1 MAVATVGSQ
10 QFAGFVD
17 GGCRLIGHIVE
28 VDTDITGV
36 SLIFQDVLL
45 EIGPCAALIQ
55 MLDATLAH
63 RVITLLVDDF
73 DDFIQIDA
81 LLSTFLHD
89 IVQLVT
95 EFSPCLTTA
104 NGLEE

>member
-17 GGCRLIGHIVE
+17 SSGSLIGHVVE

-45 EIGPCAALIQ
+45 DVFPRLTTIEATQFALPGDSVGLI
-55 MLDATLAH
+55 
-63 RVITLLVDDF
+63 VDDGESL
-73 DDFIQIDA
+73 A
-81 LLSTFLHD
+81 
-89 IVQLVT
+89 
-95 EFSPCLTTA
+95 E
-104 NGLEE
+104 G